1 MARISTYAIDNN
13 VTSQDK
19 WIGTDSNGG
28 ITKNFTPQGVADW
41 INSVNAVGIA
51 GQINFRFQSDLT
63 GGRSSGTISFDAGG
77 GNNTAFSA
85 VTTIK
90 ASKYNSGDVLII
102 DFLTV
107 LNNKY
112 ILLCQVDDANKFGIY
127 RVTGIVQDIEEPNFY
142 DIGLDLVTS
151 NGGLI
156 QDEYY
161 AVATWPEGVNDKH
174 YAHNQSSASTTWSI
188 THNLNKFPSVTVVLS
203 TGQKGYGDVTYTDE
217 NNLTISFTG
226 AESGKAYM
234 N

>member
-19 WIGTDSNGG
+19 WIGTDSNGSV
-28 ITKNFTPQGVADW
+28 TKNFTPQGVADW

-102 DFLTV
+102 DFLTI
-107 LNNKY
+107 LNSKY

-161 AVATWPEGVNDKH
+161 AVAAWPEGVNDKH